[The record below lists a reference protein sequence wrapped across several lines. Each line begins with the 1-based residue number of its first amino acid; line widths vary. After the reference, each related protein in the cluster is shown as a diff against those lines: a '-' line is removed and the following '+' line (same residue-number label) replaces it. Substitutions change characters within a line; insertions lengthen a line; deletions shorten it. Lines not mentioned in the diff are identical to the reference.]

1 MTLFFFKSIIDTFN
15 IVEYPQNQEVAPSPD
30 VILSLSGYQNTK
42 HTACHVIKKMKVSWR
57 LFPVVENITLQ
68 L

>member
-1 MTLFFFKSIIDTFN
+1 M
-15 IVEYPQNQEVAPSPD
+15 EYPQNQEVAPSPD
-30 VILSLSGYQNTK
+30 VIQSDLSLSGYQNTK